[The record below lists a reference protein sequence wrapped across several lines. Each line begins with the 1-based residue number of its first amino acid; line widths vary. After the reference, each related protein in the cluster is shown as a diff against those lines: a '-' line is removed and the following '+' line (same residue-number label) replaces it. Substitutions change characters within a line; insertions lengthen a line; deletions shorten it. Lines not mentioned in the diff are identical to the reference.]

1 MSHQAMDTEARE
13 LGVLSRR
20 EVLWLTGAGLSLI
33 AVCYGL
39 ARFAY
44 GLFVPVFR
52 AEFDLDAATAG
63 AIASASYAAYC
74 VAIII
79 STVLT
84 PRFGGRA
91 VAVTAG
97 VVATAGTLMIAAA
110 PNTIVLAVGVL
121 LAGSSTGVAS
131 PPLAHAV
138 AHTVT
143 ATRRNRVQ
151 TIINAGTGLGVAIAG
166 PIALLTHEHWRT
178 AWLVFSALCAVVTIW
193 AALCVP
199 VASAQDRRTGGI
211 RQVLPRPL
219 LPEGSVR
226 MAMAAATMGIAS
238 AAVWTFGRDILVSEG
253 QMSEQASTIAW
264 IILGAFGIAGAATGD
279 LAERFGVAR
288 SWTTIMLTLAAA
300 TTLIAVA
307 PGSIPIAWIA
317 AAVFGAAYIGLT
329 GLLLIWGTHIYADTP
344 AAGVGLAFLIIA
356 LGQAGGAPAIGAI
369 AEASSPQSAFLGA
382 ALIAVLGC
390 LIRPRA
396 AELDS
401 DND

>member
-1 MSHQAMDTEARE
+1 MSQRALETVSEGSG
-13 LGVLSRR
+13 LLSRR
-20 EVLWLTGAGLSLI
+20 GVLWLTGAGLSLI

-63 AIASASYAAYC
+63 AIASGSYAAYC
-74 VAIII
+74 VAIVV

-84 PRFGGRA
+84 PQFGGRA
-91 VAVTAG
+91 VAVAAG
-97 VVATAGTLMIAAA
+97 VVATAGTLMIAVA
-110 PNTIVLAVGVL
+110 PSAIVLTAGVL

-138 AHTVT
+138 AHTV
-143 ATRRNRVQ
+143 AAARRNRAQ

-166 PIALLTHEHWRT
+166 PVALLTHEHWRV
-178 AWLVFSALCAVVTIW
+178 AWLVFSALCALVTIW

-199 VASAQDRRTGGI
+199 VASAQDRRAGGI
-211 RQVLPRPL
+211 RQVLPHPV
-219 LPEGSVR
+219 LPKGSGR
-226 MAMAAATMGIAS
+226 MVMAAATMGIAS

-253 QMSEQASTIAW
+253 QMGERASTIAW
-264 IILGAFGIAGAATGD
+264 IVLGAFGIAGAATGD
-279 LAERFGVAR
+279 LAERFGIR
-288 SWTTIMLTLAAA
+288 GSWTTIMLTLAAA

-307 PGSIPIAWIA
+307 PGSIPIAWVA

-329 GLLLIWGTHIYADTP
+329 GLLLIWGTRIYTETP
-344 AAGVGLAFLIIA
+344 AAGVGFAFLVIA

-369 AEASSPQSAFLGA
+369 AEASSPQSAFLVA

-396 AELDS
+396 AELD
-401 DND
+401 